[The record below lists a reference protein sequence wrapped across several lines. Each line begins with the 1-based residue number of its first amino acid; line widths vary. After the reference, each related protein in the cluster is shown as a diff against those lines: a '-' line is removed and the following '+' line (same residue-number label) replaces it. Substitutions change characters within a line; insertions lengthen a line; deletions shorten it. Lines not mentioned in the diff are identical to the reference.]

1 MNLPTCA
8 KYCTFAA
15 TNNYQLTTNNCGHR
29 PLQATARMRA
39 STMYNLAIIGG
50 GPAGYT
56 AAEMAAKAGLS
67 VVIFEQTAVGGTC
80 LNVGC
85 IPTKTLLYSAKQYYN
100 AKNATKYGVT
110 ANEVTFDYVKIQQR
124 KQKIVRKLIAGIK
137 QKLKE
142 CTLVAATAVVKAYSE
157 ERVTIEA
164 AGETY
169 EAENLLVCT
178 GSRNF
183 VPPIPG
189 VQDNSAVW
197 DSTLALE
204 SKELPESIIIV
215 GGGVIGMEFAT
226 LYHELGIPVTVIE
239 AMPTILPNLDQ
250 EVVAQLIEKYRKA
263 GIQILTNT
271 KVKELQGNK
280 VIAAPSNSPIEGE
293 SSEAEQTQEYQ
304 ASKILISVGRRANL
318 EGLEALPLEI
328 ERGAIKVNEF
338 MQTNLKNVY
347 AAGDV
352 TGKIM
357 LAHVASRQAEVAI
370 GRMTKQIPLQRIA
383 YNAIPSVV
391 YTNPEIATV
400 GLTEAQISGFYQ
412 EMEGKS
418 AEAVADKFIIKKLPM
433 TFSGRFVAENEGETG
448 LCKVVIDAKNNT
460 IMGVHMIGN
469 PASEFIAA
477 ASFAVRMGY
486 TLPEFQQVV
495 FPHPTTSEILR
506 EAILS

>member
-1 MNLPTCA
+1 
-8 KYCTFAA
+8 
-15 TNNYQLTTNNCGHR
+15 
-29 PLQATARMRA
+29 
-39 STMYNLAIIGG
+39 MYNLAIIGG

-56 AAEMAAKAGLS
+56 AAEVALKAGLQ
-67 VVIFEQTAVGGTC
+67 VVLFEKDTVGGTC

-100 AKNATKYGVT
+100 AKNATKYGVL
-110 ANEVTFDYVKIQQR
+110 ASEVTFDYLKIQQR
-124 KQKIVRKLIAGIK
+124 KTKIIRKLVAGIK
-137 QKLKE
+137 AKIKE
-142 CTLVAATAVVKAYSE
+142 ATVVNASAVVKEYSE
-157 ERVTIEA
+157 EKVLIEA
-164 AGETY
+164 NGETY
-169 EAENLLVCT
+169 EAENLLICT
-178 GSRNF
+178 GSHNF

-189 VQDNSAVW
+189 VQDNPAIW

-226 LYHELGIPVTVIE
+226 LYHELGVAVTVIE

-250 EVVAQLIEKYRKA
+250 EVVNLLFEKYKKA
-263 GIQILTNT
+263 GINILTNT
-271 KVKELQGNK
+271 KVKEIQGNK
-280 VIAAPSNSPIEGE
+280 VIVESLDTNGALPLMGELEG
-293 SSEAEQTQEYQ
+293 AR
-304 ASKILISVGRRANL
+304 ILISVGRRANL
-318 EGLEALPLEI
+318 DGLEVLPIEI

-357 LAHVASRQAEVAI
+357 LAHVASRQAEVAL
-370 GRMTKQIPLQRIA
+370 GRLTKQIPLQRIA

-391 YTNPEIATV
+391 YTHPEIASV
-400 GLTEAQISGFYQ
+400 GLTEAQISAFYQ

-418 AEAVADKFIIKKLPM
+418 AEEVAHMFQIKKLPM
-433 TFSGRFVAENEGETG
+433 TYSGRFVAENEGETG
-448 LCKVVIDAKNNT
+448 LCKVVIDSKNNT
-460 IMGVHMIGN
+460 ILGVHAIGN

-495 FPHPTTSEILR
+495 FPHPTTAEILR
-506 EAILS
+506 ETILS

>member
-1 MNLPTCA
+1 
-8 KYCTFAA
+8 
-15 TNNYQLTTNNCGHR
+15 
-29 PLQATARMRA
+29 
-39 STMYNLAIIGG
+39 MYNLAIIGG

-56 AAEMAAKAGLS
+56 AAEMASKAGLQ
-67 VVIFEQTAVGGTC
+67 VVLFEQDTVGGTC

-110 ANEVTFDYVKIQQR
+110 AGDVTFDYVKIQQR
-124 KQKIVRKLIAGIK
+124 KQKIVRKLVAGIK
-137 QKLKE
+137 AKLKE
-142 CTLVAATAVVKAYSE
+142 CTLVNAAAKVTEYTETK
-157 ERVTIEA
+157 VTIEA

-169 EAENLLVCT
+169 EAENLLICT
-178 GSRNF
+178 GSHNF

-189 VQDNSAVW
+189 VKDNPAVW
-197 DSTLALE
+197 DSTLALD
-204 SKELPESIIIV
+204 SKELPSRVIIV

-226 LYHELGIPVTVIE
+226 LYHELGMEVTVIE

-250 EVVAQLIEKYRKA
+250 EVVSILLEKYRKA
-263 GIQILTNT
+263 GIQILTGT
-271 KVKELQGNK
+271 KVKEIRCDN
-280 VIAAPSNSPIEGE
+280 VICEAGEETIEL
-293 SSEAEQTQEYQ
+293 SATR
-304 ASKILISVGRRANL
+304 ILISVGRRANL
-318 EGLEALPLEI
+318 DGLEALPIEI
-328 ERGAIKVNEF
+328 ERGAIRVNEF

-357 LAHVASRQAEVAI
+357 LAHVASRQAEVAV
-370 GRMTKQIPLQRIA
+370 GRLLKQIPLQRIA

-400 GLTEAQISGFYQ
+400 GMTEAQISGFYQ
-412 EMEGKS
+412 EMEGKN
-418 AEAVADKFIIKKLPM
+418 AEEVADKFIIKKLPM
-433 TFSGRFVAENEGETG
+433 TYSGRFVAENEGETG

-469 PASEFIAA
+469 PASEFVAA

-495 FPHPTTSEILR
+495 FPHPTTAEIIR
-506 EAILS
+506 ETILS